1 MSSVEFDGMCKY
13 YNRKEA
19 CRILAS
25 LFFMLNIYKIEEYV
39 TNRCTVQRT
48 FV

>member
-1 MSSVEFDGMCKY
+1 MSSVEFDGMSKY

-25 LFFMLNIYKIEEYV
+25 LFFYV
-39 TNRCTVQRT
+39 EHL
-48 FV
+48 